1 MEYYATIL
9 MYTGNIIG
17 QQNHLSCE
25 QVDRLLEIRKNMG
38 ITGGGVPPC
47 MNGGQLPKVCES
59 CAAAGEKSAAAG
71 TELAGVSCGN
81 CTVAG
86 GKTAVTGAERTAG
99 SCGGCA
105 AAGGTQTGPQAP
117 LKGVTPL
124 VRPGDAGKMP
134 GGGLGAGS
142 GSPSTGSGP
151 ADKDALIAEIV
162 RRVVVQLK
170 A

>member
-1 MEYYATIL
+1 
-9 MYTGNIIG
+9 
-17 QQNHLSCE
+17 
-25 QVDRLLEIRKNMG
+25 
-38 ITGGGVPPC
+38 
-47 MNGGQLPKVCES
+47 MNGGQLTKVCES
-59 CAAAGEKSAAAG
+59 CAAAGEKTAAAG
-71 TELAGVSCGN
+71 TELAGGSCGN
-81 CTVAG
+81 CAAAG

-99 SCGGCA
+99 PCGGCT